1 MAHAAGG
8 CLPERI
14 KDYGPV
20 RPFTGAFDHLG
31 VATRAAVRLHSVR
44 PGLAKVLPSLKTA
57 IEACGLRDG
66 STISFHHHL
75 RDGDGVLNAVLAE
88 IARMGLCDIKVA
100 ASSLFPVHA
109 PLVEHIRR
117 GVVTG
122 ISTGYVSGPVADA
135 IAKSELATPAV
146 MYTHGGRARAIE
158 AGDLHIDAAFVAAPT
173 ADTYGNIN
181 GVGGRAA
188 CGTLGYPMVDVTCA
202 GRVVAVTDNLV
213 PYPAC
218 PIDITQ
224 DFVDYVVQVGS
235 IGDPRQI
242 ASGITRATTSP
253 DGLRIA
259 ATAARVVEASGL
271 LVDGFSFQTGAG
283 GVSLAVASCLKD
295 IMLERRVAGSF
306 AAGGI
311 TAMIVDLLEAGLFRT
326 LFDVQCFD
334 LEAVAS
340 YRRNA
345 RHQAM
350 SASMYANPHNRGAVV
365 NQLDAMIL
373 GAAEVDLNFD
383 VNVTTGTSGMI
394 IGGSGGHSD
403 TAAGAKLALVTTR
416 LTGGAYPKIV
426 DRVATITTPGETI
439 DAVVTEEGVAVN
451 PRRSD
456 LRDRLVSARIPVV
469 PIDQLRKAAE
479 RRTGASR
486 KRPPASG
493 DRVVAVV
500 EYRDGTVIDVVRQ
513 AGNDEAAAAPP
524 AGLPVAYP
532 SPPSRS

>member
-1 MAHAAGG
+1 MAQASGG
-8 CLPERI
+8 RLPERVEG
-14 KDYGPV
+14 YGPV
-20 RPFTGAFDHLG
+20 RPFAGAFANLG
-31 VATRAAVRLHSVR
+31 VTTRAAVRLHSTR
-44 PGLAKVLPSLKTA
+44 PGQAKVLPSLRAA
-57 IEACGLRDG
+57 IEACELKDG
-66 STISFHHHL
+66 GTVSFHHHL
-75 RDGDGVLNAVLAE
+75 RNGDGVLNAVLAE
-88 IARMGLCDIKVA
+88 IARMGLRGIRVA

-109 PLVEHIRR
+109 PLAEHIRR

-122 ISTGYVSGPVADA
+122 ISTGYASGPAADA
-135 IAKSELATPAV
+135 IARGELATPAR
-146 MYTHGGRARAIE
+146 MHTHGGRARAIE
-158 AGDLHIDAAFVAAPT
+158 AGEVRIDAAFVAAPT

-181 GVGGRAA
+181 GTGGRAA
-188 CGTLGYPMVDVTCA
+188 CGTLGYPMVDVACA
-202 GRVVAVTDNLV
+202 ARVVAVTDHLV

-224 DFVDYVVQVGS
+224 DHVDYVVAVES

-242 ASGITRATTSP
+242 ASGTTRPTTNP

-259 ATAARVVEASGL
+259 ATAARVIEASGL

-283 GVSLAVASCLKD
+283 GVSLAVASCLKEV
-295 IMLERRVAGSF
+295 MLERRVEGSF

-311 TAMIVDLLEAGLFRT
+311 TSMIVDMLEAGLFRT

-334 LEAVAS
+334 LEAVDS

-345 RHQAM
+345 AHQAM

-373 GAAEVDLNFD
+373 GAAEIDLDFD
-383 VNVTTGTSGMI
+383 VNVTTGASGMI

-426 DRVATITTPGETI
+426 ERVTTVTTPGETI
-439 DAVVTEEGVAVN
+439 DAVVTEAGVAVN

-456 LRDRLVSARIPVV
+456 LRDRLLSAGITVVS
-469 PIDQLRKAAE
+469 IDQLREAAE
-479 RRTGASR
+479 RQAGDSP
-486 KRPPASG
+486 KRPEAASN
-493 DRVVAVV
+493 RIVAVV

-513 AGNDEAAAAPP
+513 ARCDENAAAPRAP
-524 AGLPVAYP
+524 SGADRNELGSVA
-532 SPPSRS
+532 